1 MVREILVDLNFQKQ
15 GFGKQ
20 LMSMCVEH
28 ARDKGAVGVVTE
40 TAFDNIPMQKLCE
53 KLGFKKWENP
63 QWKKGITYKLVFN

>member
-1 MVREILVDLNFQKQ
+1 
-15 GFGKQ
+15 
-20 LMSMCVEH
+20 MSMCVEH